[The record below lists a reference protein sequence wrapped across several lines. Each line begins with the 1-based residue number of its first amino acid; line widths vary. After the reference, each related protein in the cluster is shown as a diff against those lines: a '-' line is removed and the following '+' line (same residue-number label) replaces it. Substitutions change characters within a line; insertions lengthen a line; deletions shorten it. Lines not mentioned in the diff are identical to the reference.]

1 MGEWWQEQMVDT
13 GKQPLLLCASRSC
26 HLRHH
31 PDRGA
36 VDPRREG
43 RPKDNV
49 VGGVHVHHA
58 VPGLILMVISGLAA
72 LGAQSIG
79 WQSVAGVGFGI
90 GLALVLDEFALILH
104 LEDVYWSEQGR
115 ESVNAVLLVG
125 AVIALVLIGATPVD
139 ASDPT
144 LGIWA
149 FAVFFVNLFF
159 AALCIAKGKLF
170 TGVLGLV
177 VPTVGVFGAVRLARP
192 GSVWARRWYAEG
204 SRNRARASP
213 GRRPTR
219 SGTARAA
226 DHPGPHR
233 RVRRRARPVRA
244 RLTPRRWRAP
254 GLGIRVGG
262 GQSGQQLVADRG
274 PRLSGLAAGDPPPVA
289 AGVQQ
294 RRLVEAAGA
303 GGGDA
308 AEEQFVVGHRRAL
321 EHVAGE
327 PRHRVRH
334 HRVAVDDRQVLRRH
348 VAEAAPGI
356 GEVLAL
362 GDLVG
367 GQDRHREA
375 PLAAMRGDVSCLG
388 DTDAITIGSSKA
400 TWLTQCD
407 V

>member
-13 GKQPLLLCASRSC
+13 GKQPLLLCAVAFVITFVITRIVVRSIRSGKGG
-26 HLRHH
+26 L
-31 PDRGA
+31 
-36 VDPRREG
+36 
-43 RPKDNV
+43 KDNV
-49 VGGVHVHHA
+49 IGGVHIHHA

-159 AALCIAKGKLF
+159 SALCIVKGKLF

-204 SRNRARASP
+204 SRKQARAI
-213 GRRPTR
+213 
-219 SGTARAA
+219 AREATYE
-226 DHPGPHR
+226 
-233 RVRRRARPVRA
+233 VRYRA
-244 RLTPRRWRAP
+244 RL
-254 GLGIRVGG
+254 RV
-262 GQSGQQLVADRG
+262 
-274 PRLSGLAAGDPPPVA
+274 
-289 AGVQQ
+289 
-294 RRLVEAAGA
+294 
-303 GGGDA
+303 
-308 AEEQFVVGHRRAL
+308 
-321 EHVAGE
+321 
-327 PRHRVRH
+327 
-334 HRVAVDDRQVLRRH
+334 
-348 VAEAAPGI
+348 I
-356 GEVLAL
+356 
-362 GDLVG
+362 
-367 GQDRHREA
+367 QDRIAGFGAEHDPSE
-375 PLAAMRGDVSCLG
+375 PG
-388 DTDAITIGSSKA
+388 
-400 TWLTQCD
+400 
-407 V
+407 